1 MKINRTTIIMDLLGV
16 LCGIVIFLICFLEMK
31 NIILIKNKMLSGVF
45 TRNFEPVINITL
57 GRSKCYEKNEFYPII
72 NYTFSGVDDN
82 CYLQK
87 KGTFKG
93 KSKCTEKEI
102 KEENGIN
109 ITKIEFK
116 KIQIWRDKNMCSKI
130 TKNTTQKVKVND
142 TNIDKPLFLII
153 PSEDK
158 CMKYYKKCGYITN
171 KTKQLCMLEGEKNET
186 NECPINYIT
195 ITNETTTFTN
205 YTKYHILDFID
216 GYKLIFSN
224 KETNGSIIF
233 DFKIS
238 EGEFPC
244 LEIERFANSTKIFP
258 QLKNYYYYGCNS
270 TEIGDTHP
278 NEKYLDGYDDRY
290 IKIDTISKQMLF
302 RDNDLD
308 LNYREL
314 PELYDENKKEIIWKN
329 DIDNANFSLFYRDFY
344 NDKENCENYTIF
356 DENITF
362 LNKYQYLRLV
372 GSLCNILIL
381 VILISVLGLMQVV
394 IAVYHTMFFT
404 FKIAFSYGIFL
415 VNFILIEKSRK
426 ILPSLT
432 FFINNSKI
440 CYDEQSIEIIRRY
453 NIIELSNNLTIL
465 FEFEKYFWFAYCLF
479 NFVQTLRL
487 INKIYVRIKNK
498 YRRNIVLEQI
508 GKKNAQKIFDIV
520 RKQKINEG
528 IMEWEYDKRGR
539 IKLKEDNKKENL
551 FNDEI

>member
-1 MKINRTTIIMDLLGV
+1 MKINRTTVIMDLLGV

-72 NYTFSGVDDN
+72 NYTFSGVDQD
-82 CYLQK
+82 CFLRE
-87 KGTFKG
+87 KGKFKN

-102 KEENGIN
+102 KEKKGIN
-109 ITKIEFK
+109 IDPIEFK

-130 TKNTTQKVKVND
+130 TKNKSQKVEND
-142 TNIDKPLFLII
+142 TKIEQPLFLII
-153 PSEDK
+153 KKNDECK
-158 CMKYYKKCGYITN
+158 KNYKMCGYITN
-171 KTKQLCMLEGEKNET
+171 KSKKLCMLEKGDNKT
-186 NECPINYIT
+186 NECPINYIK
-195 ITNETTTFTN
+195 ITNNITN
-205 YTKYHILDFID
+205 YTNTPKYHILDFID
-216 GYKLIFSN
+216 GYKMVFSN
-224 KETNGSIIF
+224 QVTEGNIIF

-244 LEIERFANSTKIFP
+244 LEIERFANLTKIFP
-258 QLKNYYYYGCNS
+258 KLKNYDYYGCNS
-270 TEIGDTHP
+270 TENGISHP

-314 PELYDENKKEIIWKN
+314 PKLDINNSIIVWEN
-329 DIDNANFSLFYRDFY
+329 DIDKANFSLFYRDFY
-344 NDKENCENYTIF
+344 NDKENCQNYRIF
-356 DENITF
+356 DDNILF
-362 LNKYQYLRLV
+362 LNKYQYLRLI

-394 IAVYHTMFFT
+394 IAVYHTLFFSCKIVFSYSIFT
-404 FKIAFSYGIFL
+404 F
-415 VNFILIEKSRK
+415 NFIVIEKSLK
-426 ILPSLT
+426 ILPSIIN
-432 FFINNSKI
+432 FINNSTI
-440 CYDEQSIEIIRRY
+440 CYDKQSIEIIRRY
-453 NIIELSNNLTIL
+453 NIIELSKNLVKL
-465 FEFEKYFWFAYCLF
+465 YEVEKYCWIAYCIF

-487 INKIYVRIKNK
+487 INKIYIRIKNK
-498 YRRNIVLEQI
+498 YRRNIVIQQI
-508 GKKNAQKIFDIV
+508 GKKNAQKIFEIV

-539 IKLKEDNKKENL
+539 IKLKEDNKKDNL
-551 FNDEI
+551 FNDEV